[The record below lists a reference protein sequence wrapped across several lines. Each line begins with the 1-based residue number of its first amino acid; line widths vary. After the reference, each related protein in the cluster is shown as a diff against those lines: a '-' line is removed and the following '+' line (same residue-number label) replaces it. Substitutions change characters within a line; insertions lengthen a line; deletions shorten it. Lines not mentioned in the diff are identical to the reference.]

1 MQITSYA
8 MNYYSTPAQSNN
20 KANDVENNADNS
32 VSSGDKTANAE
43 NNTQN
48 NDKNAGQKNIG
59 ELSLEEQR
67 IVTELQAADT
77 NVRAHEAAHMA
88 AGGGLTSP
96 ASYTYERGPDNKM
109 YAVAGEV
116 GISTGEGNTPQESLN
131 KAQTIRRA
139 ALAPADPS
147 PQDLKVAAQ
156 AASMEMSARA
166 QIMQEKMAQ
175 NSQNTNNSNETSAG
189 NSTENSNVNSAGN
202 SAVNSAEN
210 STENSNIN
218 SAGNSAVN
226 SIENSAGNST
236 ENSNT
241 NSVGNSRV
249 PSINQPSSTGGYYA
263 AISDPAINSQIAS
276 SNQKSVISGSI
287 DLAALIG

>member
-8 MNYYSTPAQSNN
+8 INYYNTPAQSN
-20 KANDVENNADNS
+20 DRGVENNTGN
-32 VSSGDKTANAE
+32 SSGDKTSNAE

-67 IVTELQAADT
+67 IVSELQAADT

-116 GISTGEGNTPQESLN
+116 GISTSEGNTPQESLN

-166 QIMQEKMAQ
+166 EILQEKMAQ
-175 NSQNTNNSNETSAG
+175 NSQNPNNSNETSG
-189 NSTENSNVNSAGN
+189 D
-202 SAVNSAEN
+202 AVNSAEN
-210 STENSNIN
+210 STGNSN
-218 SAGNSAVN
+218 VN
-226 SIENSAGNST
+226 SIENS
-236 ENSNT
+236 
-241 NSVGNSRV
+241 RI

-263 AISDPAINSQIAS
+263 AISDPTISSQIAS
-276 SNQKSVISGSI
+276 NNQKSVIGAGV

>member
-1 MQITSYA
+1 MQITDTSYA
-8 MNYYSTPAQSNN
+8 MNYYNTPAQSNN

-32 VSSGDKTANAE
+32 VSSADKTSNAE

-67 IVTELQAADT
+67 IVSELQAADT

-166 QIMQEKMAQ
+166 EILQEKMAQ
-175 NSQNTNNSNETSAG
+175 NSQNSNNSNETSGDA
-189 NSTENSNVNSAGN
+189 VNSAEN

-210 STENSNIN
+210 SNVNSVENSTENSTRNSVGNSVGNSNVN
-218 SAGNSAVN
+218 SA
-226 SIENSAGNST
+226 ENSAGNS
-236 ENSNT
+236 
-241 NSVGNSRV
+241 RI

-276 SNQKSVISGSI
+276 NNQKSVISAGV

>member
-1 MQITSYA
+1 MQITDTSYA

-20 KANDVENNADNS
+20 KANGVENNADN
-32 VSSGDKTANAE
+32 SSGDKTANAE

-175 NSQNTNNSNETSAG
+175 NSKNTNNSNETSAE

-202 SAVNSAEN
+202 SAGNSNVNSAEN
-210 STENSNIN
+210 SNTN
-218 SAGNSAVN
+218 SAGNSR
-226 SIENSAGNST
+226 I
-236 ENSNT
+236 
-241 NSVGNSRV
+241 

-263 AISDPAINSQIAS
+263 AISDPAISSQIAS
-276 SNQKSVISGSI
+276 NNQKSVISGGV

>member
-1 MQITSYA
+1 

-20 KANDVENNADNS
+20 GVENNTGN
-32 VSSGDKTANAE
+32 SSGDKTSSTK

-59 ELSLEEQR
+59 ELSKEEQR
-67 IVTELQAADT
+67 IVSELQAADT

-116 GISTGEGNTPQESLN
+116 GISTSQGNTPQESLN

-156 AASMEMSARA
+156 AASMEMNARA

-175 NSQNTNNSNETSAG
+175 NSQNPNNNNEASA
-189 NSTENSNVNSAGN
+189 
-202 SAVNSAEN
+202 
-210 STENSNIN
+210 
-218 SAGNSAVN
+218 
-226 SIENSAGNST
+226 

-241 NSVGNSRV
+241 NSAENSRI
-249 PSINQPSSTGGYYA
+249 PSINHSSSTGGYYA
-263 AISDPAINSQIAS
+263 AISDPTISSQIAS
-276 SNQKSVISGSI
+276 NNQKSVISADV

>member
-1 MQITSYA
+1 
-8 MNYYSTPAQSNN
+8 MNYYSTPAQSN
-20 KANDVENNADNS
+20 DRGVENNAGN
-32 VSSGDKTANAE
+32 SSGDKTSSTK

-67 IVTELQAADT
+67 MVTELQAADT

-116 GISTGEGNTPQESLN
+116 GISTSEGNTPQESLN

-166 QIMQEKMAQ
+166 EILQEKMAQ
-175 NSQNTNNSNETSAG
+175 NSQNPNNSNETSAG
-189 NSTENSNVNSAGN
+189 NSTVNSNTNSAENSTGN
-202 SAVNSAEN
+202 STENSAEN
-210 STENSNIN
+210 STENS
-218 SAGNSAVN
+218 A
-226 SIENSAGNST
+226 

-241 NSVGNSRV
+241 NSTENSRI
-249 PSINQPSSTGGYYA
+249 PSINHPSSTGGYYA
-263 AISDPAINSQIAS
+263 AISDPTISSQIAS
-276 SNQKSVISGSI
+276 NNQKSVIDADV

>member
-1 MQITSYA
+1 MQITDTSYA

-20 KANDVENNADNS
+20 KANGVENNADNS

-175 NSQNTNNSNETSAG
+175 NSQNTNNSNETSG
-189 NSTENSNVNSAGN
+189 D
-202 SAVNSAEN
+202 AVNSAEN
-210 STENSNIN
+210 STENSN
-218 SAGNSAVN
+218 VN
-226 SIENSAGNST
+226 STGNST
-236 ENSNT
+236 ENST
-241 NSVGNSRV
+241 RNSVGNSNVNSAENSTENSAENSRI

-276 SNQKSVISGSI
+276 NNQKSVISAGV

>member
-8 MNYYSTPAQSNN
+8 INYYNTPAQSNN
-20 KANDVENNADNS
+20 GVENNADNS
-32 VSSGDKTANAE
+32 SGDKTSSTK

-67 IVTELQAADT
+67 IVTELQTADT

-116 GISTGEGNTPQESLN
+116 GISTSQGNTPQESLN

-156 AASMEMSARA
+156 AASMEMNARA
-166 QIMQEKMAQ
+166 EILQEKMAQ
-175 NSQNTNNSNETSAG
+175 NSQNPNNNNEASA
-189 NSTENSNVNSAGN
+189 
-202 SAVNSAEN
+202 
-210 STENSNIN
+210 
-218 SAGNSAVN
+218 
-226 SIENSAGNST
+226 

-241 NSVGNSRV
+241 NSAENSRI
-249 PSINQPSSTGGYYA
+249 PSINHSSSTGGYYA
-263 AISDPAINSQIAS
+263 AISDPTISSQIAS
-276 SNQKSVISGSI
+276 NNQKSVISADV

>member
-1 MQITSYA
+1 
-8 MNYYSTPAQSNN
+8 MNYYSTPAQSN
-20 KANDVENNADNS
+20 DRGVENNTGN
-32 VSSGDKTANAE
+32 SSGDKTSSTK

-59 ELSLEEQR
+59 ELSREEQR
-67 IVTELQAADT
+67 IVSELQAADT

-116 GISTGEGNTPQESLN
+116 GISTSEGNTPQESLN

-166 QIMQEKMAQ
+166 EILQEKMAQ
-175 NSQNTNNSNETSAG
+175 NSQNPNNSNEASAG
-189 NSTENSNVNSAGN
+189 NSNVNSA
-202 SAVNSAEN
+202 
-210 STENSNIN
+210 ENSN
-218 SAGNSAVN
+218 V
-226 SIENSAGNST
+226 NST

-241 NSVGNSRV
+241 NSTENSKENSRI
-249 PSINQPSSTGGYYA
+249 PSINHSSSTGGYYA
-263 AISDPAINSQIAS
+263 AISDPTISSQIAS
-276 SNQKSVISGSI
+276 NNQKSVIDADV

>member
-1 MQITSYA
+1 MQITDTSYA
-8 MNYYSTPAQSNN
+8 MNYYNTPAQSNN

-156 AASMEMSARA
+156 AASMEMSARV

-175 NSQNTNNSNETSAG
+175 NSQNTNNSNETSGDAV
-189 NSTENSNVNSAGN
+189 NSAENSVENSNVNSAGN
-202 SAVNSAEN
+202 SAVNS
-210 STENSNIN
+210 T
-218 SAGNSAVN
+218 
-226 SIENSAGNST
+226 ENSAGNS
-236 ENSNT
+236 
-241 NSVGNSRV
+241 RI

-263 AISDPAINSQIAS
+263 AISDPAISSQIAS
-276 SNQKSVISGSI
+276 NNQKSVIGAGV
-287 DLAALIG
+287 DLAALIRIKNELA

>member
-1 MQITSYA
+1 
-8 MNYYSTPAQSNN
+8 MNYYNTPAQSN
-20 KANDVENNADNS
+20 DRGVENNADNS
-32 VSSGDKTANAE
+32 VSSGDKTSNAE

-189 NSTENSNVNSAGN
+189 NSTVNSNT
-202 SAVNSAEN
+202 NSAENSARNSTGNSTGN
-210 STENSNIN
+210 STENSN
-218 SAGNSAVN
+218 V
-226 SIENSAGNST
+226 NST

-241 NSVGNSRV
+241 NSTENSRI
-249 PSINQPSSTGGYYA
+249 PSINHPSSTGGYYA

-276 SNQKSVISGSI
+276 NNQKSVIGAGV

>member
-1 MQITSYA
+1 

-20 KANDVENNADNS
+20 KANGVENNADNS
-32 VSSGDKTANAE
+32 SGDKTSSTK

-59 ELSLEEQR
+59 ELSQEEQR
-67 IVTELQAADT
+67 IVAELQAADT

-116 GISTGEGNTPQESLN
+116 GISTSEGNTPQESLN

-166 QIMQEKMAQ
+166 QIMQEKMEQ
-175 NSQNTNNSNETSAG
+175 NSQNSNNSNETSAGNSNVNSTVNSAENSARNSTG

-202 SAVNSAEN
+202 SR
-210 STENSNIN
+210 I
-218 SAGNSAVN
+218 
-226 SIENSAGNST
+226 
-236 ENSNT
+236 
-241 NSVGNSRV
+241 

-263 AISDPAINSQIAS
+263 AISDPTISSQIAS
-276 SNQKSVISGSI
+276 NNQKSVIGADV
-287 DLAALIG
+287 DLAALIR

>member
-1 MQITSYA
+1 
-8 MNYYSTPAQSNN
+8 MNYYNTPAQSNN

-32 VSSGDKTANAE
+32 VSSADKTSNAE

-175 NSQNTNNSNETSAG
+175 NSKNTNNSNETSGDAVNSVE

-202 SAVNSAEN
+202 SAGN
-210 STENSNIN
+210 STRNSVGNSNIN
-218 SAGNSAVN
+218 S
-226 SIENSAGNST
+226 I

-241 NSVGNSRV
+241 NSAGNSRI

-263 AISDPAINSQIAS
+263 AISDPVISSQIAS
-276 SNQKSVISGSI
+276 NNQKSVISGGV

>member
-1 MQITSYA
+1 
-8 MNYYSTPAQSNN
+8 MNYYSTPAQSNG
-20 KANDVENNADNS
+20 AENNADNS
-32 VSSGDKTANAE
+32 VSSGDKTASAE

-175 NSQNTNNSNETSAG
+175 NSQNTNNSG
-189 NSTENSNVNSAGN
+189 DGSTENSNVNSN
-202 SAVNSAEN
+202 V
-210 STENSNIN
+210 
-218 SAGNSAVN
+218 
-226 SIENSAGNST
+226 NST

-241 NSVGNSRV
+241 NSTENSRI

-263 AISDPAINSQIAS
+263 AISDPTISSQIAS
-276 SNQKSVISGSI
+276 NNQKSVIGADV

>member
-1 MQITSYA
+1 
-8 MNYYSTPAQSNN
+8 MNYYNTPAQSNN
-20 KANDVENNADNS
+20 GVENNADNS
-32 VSSGDKTANAE
+32 SGDKTSSTK

-59 ELSLEEQR
+59 ELSREEQR
-67 IVTELQAADT
+67 IVSELQAADT

-166 QIMQEKMAQ
+166 EIMQEKMAK
-175 NSQNTNNSNETSAG
+175 NSQNPNNSNETSAG
-189 NSTENSNVNSAGN
+189 NSTVNSNVNSN
-202 SAVNSAEN
+202 
-210 STENSNIN
+210 TN
-218 SAGNSAVN
+218 SAGNSNVN
-226 SIENSAGNST
+226 SNTNSTGNST
-236 ENSNT
+236 ENS
-241 NSVGNSRV
+241 RI
-249 PSINQPSSTGGYYA
+249 PSINHPSSTGGYYA
-263 AISDPAINSQIAS
+263 AISDPTISSQIAS
-276 SNQKSVISGSI
+276 NNQKSVIGADV

>member
-1 MQITSYA
+1 MQITDTSYA

-20 KANDVENNADNS
+20 KANGVENNADNS
-32 VSSGDKTANAE
+32 VSSADKTSNAE

-175 NSQNTNNSNETSAG
+175 NSQNTNTSNETSG
-189 NSTENSNVNSAGN
+189 D
-202 SAVNSAEN
+202 AVNSAEN
-210 STENSNIN
+210 STENSN
-218 SAGNSAVN
+218 VN
-226 SIENSAGNST
+226 STGNST
-236 ENSNT
+236 ENST
-241 NSVGNSRV
+241 RNSVGNSVGNSNVNSAENSTENSAENSRI

-276 SNQKSVISGSI
+276 NNQKSVISAGV

>member
-1 MQITSYA
+1 MQITDTSYA
-8 MNYYSTPAQSNN
+8 MNYYNTPAQSNN
-20 KANDVENNADNS
+20 KGAENNTDNS
-32 VSSGDKTANAE
+32 ALSGDKTANAE

-116 GISTGEGNTPQESLN
+116 GISTGEGNTPQKSLN

-166 QIMQEKMAQ
+166 EIMQEKMAQ
-175 NSQNTNNSNETSAG
+175 NSQNTNNGNETSGDG
-189 NSTENSNVNSAGN
+189 NSRNSTANSNVNSAGN
-202 SAVNSAEN
+202 S
-210 STENSNIN
+210 T
-218 SAGNSAVN
+218 
-226 SIENSAGNST
+226 GNST
-236 ENSNT
+236 ENS
-241 NSVGNSRV
+241 RI

-276 SNQKSVISGSI
+276 NNQKSVIGAGV

>member
-8 MNYYSTPAQSNN
+8 MNYYNTPAQSNN
-20 KANDVENNADNS
+20 KGAENNTDNS
-32 VSSGDKTANAE
+32 ALSGDKTSSTE

-59 ELSLEEQR
+59 ELSREEQR
-67 IVTELQAADT
+67 IVSELQAADT

-116 GISTGEGNTPQESLN
+116 GISTSQGNTPQESLN

-156 AASMEMSARA
+156 AASMEMNARA
-166 QIMQEKMAQ
+166 EILQEKMAQ
-175 NSQNTNNSNETSAG
+175 NSQNPNNNNEASAG
-189 NSTENSNVNSAGN
+189 NSTANSNVNSA
-202 SAVNSAEN
+202 EN
-210 STENSNIN
+210 SVENSRIP
-218 SAGNSAVN
+218 
-226 SIENSAGNST
+226 T
-236 ENSNT
+236 
-241 NSVGNSRV
+241 
-249 PSINQPSSTGGYYA
+249 INQPSSTGGYYA
-263 AISDPAINSQIAS
+263 AISDPTISSQIAS
-276 SNQKSVISGSI
+276 NNQKSVIGADV

>member
-1 MQITSYA
+1 MQITDTSYA

-20 KANDVENNADNS
+20 KANGVENNADNS

-59 ELSLEEQR
+59 ELSMEEQR

-175 NSQNTNNSNETSAG
+175 NSQNTNNSNETSGDAV
-189 NSTENSNVNSAGN
+189 NSAENSAVNSAENSNVNSAGN
-202 SAVNSAEN
+202 S
-210 STENSNIN
+210 NI
-218 SAGNSAVN
+218 
-226 SIENSAGNST
+226 NST

-241 NSVGNSRV
+241 NSAGNSRI

-263 AISDPAINSQIAS
+263 AISDPTISSQIAS
-276 SNQKSVISGSI
+276 NNQKSVIGADV

>member
-1 MQITSYA
+1 MQITDTSYA

-20 KANDVENNADNS
+20 KANGVENNADNS
-32 VSSGDKTANAE
+32 DSSGDKTANAE

-175 NSQNTNNSNETSAG
+175 NSQNTNNSNETSG
-189 NSTENSNVNSAGN
+189 D
-202 SAVNSAEN
+202 AVNSAEN
-210 STENSNIN
+210 STENSN
-218 SAGNSAVN
+218 VN
-226 SIENSAGNST
+226 STGNST
-236 ENSNT
+236 ENST
-241 NSVGNSRV
+241 RNSVGNSAENSNVNSAENSRI

-263 AISDPAINSQIAS
+263 AISDPAISSQIAS
-276 SNQKSVISGSI
+276 SNQKSVISGGV

>member
-1 MQITSYA
+1 
-8 MNYYSTPAQSNN
+8 MNYYSTPAQSN
-20 KANDVENNADNS
+20 DRGVENNTGN
-32 VSSGDKTANAE
+32 SSGDKTSNAE

-67 IVTELQAADT
+67 IVSELQAADT

-96 ASYTYERGPDNKM
+96 ASYTYEQGPDNKM

-116 GISTGEGNTPQESLN
+116 GISTSEGSSPQESLN

-175 NSQNTNNSNETSAG
+175 NSQNPNNSNETSG
-189 NSTENSNVNSAGN
+189 D
-202 SAVNSAEN
+202 AVNSAEN
-210 STENSNIN
+210 STGNSN
-218 SAGNSAVN
+218 VN
-226 SIENSAGNST
+226 SIENS
-236 ENSNT
+236 
-241 NSVGNSRV
+241 RI
-249 PSINQPSSTGGYYA
+249 PSINQPSSKGGYYA
-263 AISDPAINSQIAS
+263 AISDPTISSQIAS
-276 SNQKSVISGSI
+276 NNQKSVIGAGV

>member
-20 KANDVENNADNS
+20 GVENNADNS
-32 VSSGDKTANAE
+32 SGDKTSSTK

-59 ELSLEEQR
+59 ELSQEEQR
-67 IVTELQAADT
+67 IVSELQAADT

-116 GISTGEGNTPQESLN
+116 GISTSEGNTPQESLN

-175 NSQNTNNSNETSAG
+175 NSKNSNNSNETSG
-189 NSTENSNVNSAGN
+189 ENSNVNST
-202 SAVNSAEN
+202 EN
-210 STENSNIN
+210 ST
-218 SAGNSAVN
+218 
-226 SIENSAGNST
+226 
-236 ENSNT
+236 
-241 NSVGNSRV
+241 GNSRTTG
-249 PSINQPSSTGGYYA
+249 INQPSSTGGYYA
-263 AISDPAINSQIAS
+263 AISDPAISSQIAS
-276 SNQKSVISGSI
+276 NNQKSVISGGV

>member
-1 MQITSYA
+1 

-20 KANDVENNADNS
+20 KGAENNIDNS

-166 QIMQEKMAQ
+166 QIMQEKMSQ

-189 NSTENSNVNSAGN
+189 NSNVNSTENSAGNSTRNFVGNSAGNSNVNSAGN
-202 SAVNSAEN
+202 SAVNS
-210 STENSNIN
+210 T
-218 SAGNSAVN
+218 GNSAVN
-226 SIENSAGNST
+226 STRNFNVNSARNSVGNST
-236 ENSNT
+236 ENS
-241 NSVGNSRV
+241 
-249 PSINQPSSTGGYYA
+249 
-263 AISDPAINSQIAS
+263 ISSQIAS
-276 SNQKSVISGSI
+276 NNQKSVISAGV

>member
-1 MQITSYA
+1 MQITDTSYA

-20 KANDVENNADNS
+20 KANGVENNADNS

-175 NSQNTNNSNETSAG
+175 NSQNTNNSNETSGDAVNSVG
-189 NSTENSNVNSAGN
+189 NSAENSNVNSTE
-202 SAVNSAEN
+202 NSAEN
-210 STENSNIN
+210 STENSTRN
-218 SAGNSAVN
+218 SVGNSA
-226 SIENSAGNST
+226 

-241 NSVGNSRV
+241 NSTENSRI

-263 AISDPAINSQIAS
+263 AISDPAISSQIAS
-276 SNQKSVISGSI
+276 NNQKSVIGADV

>member
-1 MQITSYA
+1 

-20 KANDVENNADNS
+20 KANGVENNADNS

-48 NDKNAGQKNIG
+48 DDKNAGQKNIG
-59 ELSLEEQR
+59 ELSQEEQR

-175 NSQNTNNSNETSAG
+175 NSKNSNNSNETSGDAVNSAG
-189 NSTENSNVNSAGN
+189 NSVENSAVNSVENSNVNS
-202 SAVNSAEN
+202 V
-210 STENSNIN
+210 
-218 SAGNSAVN
+218 
-226 SIENSAGNST
+226 ENSAGNST
-236 ENSNT
+236 ENS
-241 NSVGNSRV
+241 RI

-276 SNQKSVISGSI
+276 NNQKSVISAGV

>member
-1 MQITSYA
+1 MQITDTSYA
-8 MNYYSTPAQSNN
+8 MNYYNTPAQSNN
-20 KANDVENNADNS
+20 KANGVENNADNS

-116 GISTGEGNTPQESLN
+116 GISTSEGNTPQESLN

-175 NSQNTNNSNETSAG
+175 NSQNTNNSNETSGDAG
-189 NSTENSNVNSAGN
+189 NSAENSNINSAGN

-210 STENSNIN
+210 STGNSNVN
-218 SAGNSAVN
+218 FTGNSA
-226 SIENSAGNST
+226 ENSAGNSNVNST
-236 ENSNT
+236 ENS
-241 NSVGNSRV
+241 RI

-263 AISDPAINSQIAS
+263 AISDPTISSQIAS
-276 SNQKSVISGSI
+276 SNQKSVIGADV

>member
-1 MQITSYA
+1 MQITDTSYA
-8 MNYYSTPAQSNN
+8 MNYYNTPAQSNN
-20 KANDVENNADNS
+20 KANGVENNADNS

-48 NDKNAGQKNIG
+48 DDKNAGQKNIG
-59 ELSLEEQR
+59 ELSMEEQR

-175 NSQNTNNSNETSAG
+175 NSKNTNNSNETSAG
-189 NSTENSNVNSAGN
+189 NSNVNSAGN
-202 SAVNSAEN
+202 S
-210 STENSNIN
+210 TEN
-218 SAGNSAVN
+218 SAGNSNVN
-226 SIENSAGNST
+226 STENSAGNST
-236 ENSNT
+236 ENST
-241 NSVGNSRV
+241 RNSVENSAGNSRI

-263 AISDPAINSQIAS
+263 AISDPTISSQIAS
-276 SNQKSVISGSI
+276 SNQKSVIGAGV

>member
-1 MQITSYA
+1 

-20 KANDVENNADNS
+20 GVENNADNS
-32 VSSGDKTANAE
+32 SGDKTSSTK

-67 IVTELQAADT
+67 IVSELQAADT

-116 GISTGEGNTPQESLN
+116 GISTSEGNTPQESLN

-175 NSQNTNNSNETSAG
+175 NSQNPNNSNETSAG
-189 NSTENSNVNSAGN
+189 NSTVNSNTNSAGNSNVNS
-202 SAVNSAEN
+202 
-210 STENSNIN
+210 TENSRI
-218 SAGNSAVN
+218 
-226 SIENSAGNST
+226 
-236 ENSNT
+236 
-241 NSVGNSRV
+241 
-249 PSINQPSSTGGYYA
+249 PSINHSSSTGGYYA
-263 AISDPAINSQIAS
+263 AISDPTISSQIAS
-276 SNQKSVISGSI
+276 NNQKSVIGADV

>member
-1 MQITSYA
+1 
-8 MNYYSTPAQSNN
+8 MNYYSTPAQPNN
-20 KANDVENNADNS
+20 GVENNADNS

-59 ELSLEEQR
+59 ELSREEQR
-67 IVTELQAADT
+67 IVSELQAADT

-116 GISTGEGNTPQESLN
+116 GISTSEGNTPQESLN

-175 NSQNTNNSNETSAG
+175 NSQNSNNSG
-189 NSTENSNVNSAGN
+189 DG
-202 SAVNSAEN
+202 SAEN

-226 SIENSAGNST
+226 STGNSAENSNINSI

-241 NSVGNSRV
+241 NSTGNSRI

-263 AISDPAINSQIAS
+263 AISDPAISSQIAS
-276 SNQKSVISGSI
+276 NNQKSVISAGV

>member
-1 MQITSYA
+1 MQITDTSYA

-20 KANDVENNADNS
+20 KANGVENNADNS

-96 ASYTYERGPDNKM
+96 GSYTYEQGPDNKM
-109 YAVAGEV
+109 YAVEGEV
-116 GISTGEGNTPQESLN
+116 GISTSEGNTPQESLN

-175 NSQNTNNSNETSAG
+175 NSKNSNNSNETSA
-189 NSTENSNVNSAGN
+189 
-202 SAVNSAEN
+202 EN
-210 STENSNIN
+210 STENFNIN

-226 SIENSAGNST
+226 STGNSVENSTKNSA
-236 ENSNT
+236 ENS
-241 NSVGNSRV
+241 RI

-263 AISDPAINSQIAS
+263 AISDPAISSQIAS
-276 SNQKSVISGSI
+276 NNQKSVISGSI

>member
-1 MQITSYA
+1 MQITDTSYA

-20 KANDVENNADNS
+20 KANGVENNADNS
-32 VSSGDKTANAE
+32 VSSADKTSNAE

-175 NSQNTNNSNETSAG
+175 NSQNTNNSNETSG
-189 NSTENSNVNSAGN
+189 D
-202 SAVNSAEN
+202 AVNSAEN
-210 STENSNIN
+210 STENSN
-218 SAGNSAVN
+218 VN
-226 SIENSAGNST
+226 STGNST
-236 ENSNT
+236 ENST
-241 NSVGNSRV
+241 RNSVGNSNVNSAENSTENSAENSRI

-263 AISDPAINSQIAS
+263 AISDPAISSQIAS
-276 SNQKSVISGSI
+276 SNQKSVISGGV

>member
-1 MQITSYA
+1 
-8 MNYYSTPAQSNN
+8 MNYYSTPAQSN
-20 KANDVENNADNS
+20 DRGVENNTGN
-32 VSSGDKTANAE
+32 SSGDKTSSTK

-59 ELSLEEQR
+59 ELSREEQR
-67 IVTELQAADT
+67 IVSELQAADT

-116 GISTGEGNTPQESLN
+116 GISTSEGNTPQESLN

-166 QIMQEKMAQ
+166 EILQEKMAQ
-175 NSQNTNNSNETSAG
+175 NSQNPNNSNEASAG
-189 NSTENSNVNSAGN
+189 NST
-202 SAVNSAEN
+202 VNSAEN
-210 STENSNIN
+210 SN
-218 SAGNSAVN
+218 V
-226 SIENSAGNST
+226 NST

-241 NSVGNSRV
+241 NSTENSKENSRI

-263 AISDPAINSQIAS
+263 AISDPTISSQIAS
-276 SNQKSVISGSI
+276 SNQKSVIGADV

>member
-8 MNYYSTPAQSNN
+8 ISYYNTPAQSN
-20 KANDVENNADNS
+20 DRGVENNTGN
-32 VSSGDKTANAE
+32 SSGDKTSNAE

-67 IVTELQAADT
+67 IVSELQAADT

-96 ASYTYERGPDNKM
+96 ASYTYEQGPDNKM

-116 GISTGEGNTPQESLN
+116 GISTSEGNTPQESLN

-166 QIMQEKMAQ
+166 QIMQEKMEQ
-175 NSQNTNNSNETSAG
+175 NSQNSNNSNETSAG
-189 NSTENSNVNSAGN
+189 NSNVNST
-202 SAVNSAEN
+202 VNSAEN
-210 STENSNIN
+210 SARNSTGN
-218 SAGNSAVN
+218 SAGNSN
-226 SIENSAGNST
+226 TNST
-236 ENSNT
+236 ENS
-241 NSVGNSRV
+241 RI
-249 PSINQPSSTGGYYA
+249 PSINHPSSTGGYYA
-263 AISDPAINSQIAS
+263 AISDTTISSQIAS
-276 SNQKSVISGSI
+276 NNQKSVIGADV

>member
-1 MQITSYA
+1 
-8 MNYYSTPAQSNN
+8 
-20 KANDVENNADNS
+20 
-32 VSSGDKTANAE
+32 
-43 NNTQN
+43 
-48 NDKNAGQKNIG
+48 
-59 ELSLEEQR
+59 
-67 IVTELQAADT
+67 
-77 NVRAHEAAHMA
+77 MA

-166 QIMQEKMAQ
+166 EILQEKMAQ
-175 NSQNTNNSNETSAG
+175 NSQNPNNSNETSAG
-189 NSTENSNVNSAGN
+189 NSNV
-202 SAVNSAEN
+202 N

-218 SAGNSAVN
+218 SAGNSNVN
-226 SIENSAGNST
+226 STENSVGNSAGNS
-236 ENSNT
+236 
-241 NSVGNSRV
+241 RI

-263 AISDPAINSQIAS
+263 AISDPAISSQIAS
-276 SNQKSVISGSI
+276 NNQKSVIGADV

>member
-8 MNYYSTPAQSNN
+8 MNYYNTPAQSNN
-20 KANDVENNADNS
+20 KANGVENNADNS

-175 NSQNTNNSNETSAG
+175 NSQNTNNSNETSA
-189 NSTENSNVNSAGN
+189 
-202 SAVNSAEN
+202 EN

-218 SAGNSAVN
+218 STENSTRNSTRNSAVNSTGNSAVN
-226 SIENSAGNST
+226 STRNFNVNSAR
-236 ENSNT
+236 
-241 NSVGNSRV
+241 NSVGNSAEN
-249 PSINQPSSTGGYYA
+249 S
-263 AISDPAINSQIAS
+263 INSQIAS
-276 SNQKSVISGSI
+276 NNQKSVISAGV

>member
-1 MQITSYA
+1 MQITDTRYA

-20 KANDVENNADNS
+20 KANGVENNADNS

-175 NSQNTNNSNETSAG
+175 NSQNQNNSNETSAG
-189 NSTENSNVNSAGN
+189 NSNVNS
-202 SAVNSAEN
+202 
-210 STENSNIN
+210 T
-218 SAGNSAVN
+218 
-226 SIENSAGNST
+226 ENSAGNST
-236 ENSNT
+236 ENST
-241 NSVGNSRV
+241 RNSVGNSAGNSNTNSAGNSRI

-276 SNQKSVISGSI
+276 NNQKSVISAGV

>member
-8 MNYYSTPAQSNN
+8 INYYNTPAQSN
-20 KANDVENNADNS
+20 DRGVENNTGN
-32 VSSGDKTANAE
+32 SSGDKTSNAE

-67 IVTELQAADT
+67 IVSELQAADT

-96 ASYTYERGPDNKM
+96 ASYTYEQGPDNKM

-116 GISTGEGNTPQESLN
+116 GISTSEGNTPQESLN

-156 AASMEMSARA
+156 AASMEMNARA
-166 QIMQEKMAQ
+166 EILQEKMAQ
-175 NSQNTNNSNETSAG
+175 NSQNPNNSNETSAG
-189 NSTENSNVNSAGN
+189 NSNT
-202 SAVNSAEN
+202 NSAEN
-210 STENSNIN
+210 SRI
-218 SAGNSAVN
+218 
-226 SIENSAGNST
+226 
-236 ENSNT
+236 
-241 NSVGNSRV
+241 

-276 SNQKSVISGSI
+276 NNQKSVISAGV

>member
-1 MQITSYA
+1 

-20 KANDVENNADNS
+20 GVENNADNS
-32 VSSGDKTANAE
+32 SGDKTSNAE

-67 IVTELQAADT
+67 IVSELQAADT

-116 GISTGEGNTPQESLN
+116 GISTSEGNTPQESLN

-166 QIMQEKMAQ
+166 EILQEKMAQ
-175 NSQNTNNSNETSAG
+175 NSQNTNNSNETSAE
-189 NSTENSNVNSAGN
+189 NSTENSNVNS
-202 SAVNSAEN
+202 
-210 STENSNIN
+210 
-218 SAGNSAVN
+218 
-226 SIENSAGNST
+226 T

-241 NSVGNSRV
+241 NSTENSRI
-249 PSINQPSSTGGYYA
+249 PSINHSSSTGGYYA
-263 AISDPAINSQIAS
+263 AISDPTISSQIAS
-276 SNQKSVISGSI
+276 NNQKSVISADV

>member
-1 MQITSYA
+1 MQITDTSYA
-8 MNYYSTPAQSNN
+8 MNYYNTPAQSNN
-20 KANDVENNADNS
+20 KANGVENNADNS

-59 ELSLEEQR
+59 ELSKEEQR
-67 IVTELQAADT
+67 IVSELQAADT

-175 NSQNTNNSNETSAG
+175 NSQNTNNSNETSGDAVNSVG
-189 NSTENSNVNSAGN
+189 NSAENSNVNSTE
-202 SAVNSAEN
+202 NSAEN
-210 STENSNIN
+210 SNI
-218 SAGNSAVN
+218 
-226 SIENSAGNST
+226 NSAGNST

-241 NSVGNSRV
+241 NSAENSRI

-276 SNQKSVISGSI
+276 NNQKSVISGGV